1 MRFFRR
7 DSSESGTASGFWAWW
22 PSGRDRVA
30 QAITTGNLDARL
42 IGEIGKAVRTIHPAM
57 AWELAPG
64 ATAQHAFCISP
75 EGNAELRQMA
85 LRWLSSAPPA
95 DATWEYHASKQARPK
110 LMGLEIGRWHFDLEE
125 MRAIASRDA
134 TQRRTDVRLW
144 HPAFAAAPQNVR
156 LQVSF
161 LFLDSLLGED
171 DVERWVGEIHLL
183 EAPTGGR
190 TPAELRAEIERR
202 KTETAGDETW
212 VLGKLTGREGALA
225 IVLADAGL
233 KRIDH
238 PFADHHVT
246 IAVVFGA
253 DRMPTTVETT
263 MMDEQEQDFLRRL
276 GDVAVYAGRVT
287 ESGRRTMHF
296 VAVNPDAMRPA
307 IDGWAQDL
315 PDALSEGLPQLRLKI
330 DFERDMDWSF
340 QRDLGIR

>member
-1 MRFFRR
+1 M
-7 DSSESGTASGFWAWW
+7 
-22 PSGRDRVA
+22 V
-30 QAITTGNLDARL
+30 
-42 IGEIGKAVRTIHPAM
+42 
-57 AWELAPG
+57 
-64 ATAQHAFCISP
+64 
-75 EGNAELRQMA
+75 
-85 LRWLSSAPPA
+85 
-95 DATWEYHASKQARPK
+95 
-110 LMGLEIGRWHFDLEE
+110 
-125 MRAIASRDA
+125 
-134 TQRRTDVRLW
+134 
-144 HPAFAAAPQNVR
+144 
-156 LQVSF
+156 
-161 LFLDSLLGED
+161 
-171 DVERWVGEIHLL
+171 EIHLL

-202 KTETAGDETW
+202 KTETAGGETW
-212 VLGKLTGREGALA
+212 VLGERTGREGAVA

-276 GDVAVYAGRVT
+276 GDVAVCGRVT
-287 ESGRRTMHF
+287 GRRAHDAL

-315 PDALSEGLPQLRLKI
+315 PDTLSEGLPQLRLKI